1 MIKIHHL
8 YVNPQNI
15 KQSYRWK
22 LRCPAMLLMLPSVWT
37 VNTDSYIVENVFS
50 IISGWST
57 RIQIYC
63 SEKYRMTWDCQLQK
77 EVNQLNARLR
87 SQRVK
92 TGHTES
98 RFALKGS
105 TSSVPLLG
113 QCRIPQRP
121 QREML
126 SCSDSL
132 KNLSRPR
139 RARPSMCETA
149 FPGIGVLLSSL
160 TALLLQALQVVCEQ
174 PHSLQ
179 AVLAQGWTLISPFSL
194 LSACASFDGIFFSPY

>member
-22 LRCPAMLLMLPSVWT
+22 LRCPAMLLTLPSVWT

-139 RARPSMCETA
+139 RARPSMCEDSISWNWSAALFPHCSPSPSTA
-149 FPGIGVLLSSL
+149 GCL
-160 TALLLQALQVVCEQ
+160 
-174 PHSLQ
+174 
-179 AVLAQGWTLISPFSL
+179 WT
-194 LSACASFDGIFFSPY
+194 ASFTAGCACPRLDTHLPLLPPLSLC